1 MMKCVIA
8 ALSLLAASSA
18 FASNDSETMVYMDWE
33 SHYVS
38 EGRNNL
44 PHSGIVWSGLEH
56 TDGAWLWYERQ
67 GFGDSRNFVELNL
80 GFMYQFSLPADFA
93 LATGYKR
100 LEFFG
105 NERCSDNELSA
116 ELSYTGVDWLTP
128 NLAYTYATEAHGA
141 FVEFSLTGNWPVTE
155 HLTISPYILQGWDM
169 GFASLHHDGRNNFQF
184 GVEAAYDITA
194 QLNLALQ
201 LSRSIGQGDIEQ
213 QAREED
219 CIDHPNQTFG
229 GIALSYRF

>member
-1 MMKCVIA
+1 MKRLIA
-8 ALSLLAASSA
+8 ALSLLTTCHV
-18 FASNDSETMVYMDWE
+18 FASDASDTTVYMDWD

-44 PHSGIVWSGLEH
+44 PQGGIFWSGIDH

-67 GFGDSRNFVELNL
+67 GIGDSTNFIELNM
-80 GFMYQFSLPADFA
+80 GFMYQFELPNDFS

-105 NERCSDNELSA
+105 DDRCSDNELAA
-116 ELSYTGVDWLTP
+116 ELSYNAIAWLTP

-141 FVEFSLTGNWPVTE
+141 FVEFSLTGHWQPFTD
-155 HLTISPYILQGWDM
+155 LTISPYILQGWDL

-184 GVEAAYDITA
+184 GVEAAYELSS
-194 QLNLALQ
+194 QVNLALQ
-201 LSRSIGQGDIEQ
+201 ISHSIGQGDIERQ
-213 QAREED
+213 EQEED
-219 CIDHPNQTFG
+219 CIDELNQTFA
-229 GIALSYRF
+229 GIQLSYRF